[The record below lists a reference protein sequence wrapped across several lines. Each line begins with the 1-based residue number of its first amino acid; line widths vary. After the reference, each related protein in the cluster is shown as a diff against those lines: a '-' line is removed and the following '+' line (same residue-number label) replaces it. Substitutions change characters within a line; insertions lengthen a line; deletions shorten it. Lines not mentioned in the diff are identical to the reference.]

1 MISLILKKEEYEKKI
16 FEMETSLQ
24 YIDEVKENFMQ
35 KQSLEYLSHHLEQVK
50 QLKEINSST
59 QTILPLKK

>member
-1 MISLILKKEEYEKKI
+1 MKKI